1 MHYQLSNDSVV
12 YLWNTHSINL
22 SSAILFV
29 LHSIYYIILYLKL
42 ERVAYVLAW
51 DEKNFIPIIIPMQWW
66 YYTQFFQLFLVQ
78 TKENWRPHWNFSN
91 WLGYLGLGST
101 WVALLTEILKT
112 RLMLPEEAAVKCSFF
127 QIFKLKAW
135 INIMKNQ
142 NIKKHVNLYLYLHD
156 HSQSRSCQ
164 SCWRPS
170 VFVSGGKVPPGSPPH
185 PPLGFLPSINNF

>member
-1 MHYQLSNDSVV
+1 MF
-12 YLWNTHSINL
+12 W
-22 SSAILFV
+22 
-29 LHSIYYIILYLKL
+29 L
-42 ERVAYVLAW
+42 EIK
-51 DEKNFIPIIIPMQWW
+51 KNFIPIIIPIQWW
-66 YYTQFFQLFLVQ
+66 YYTQLLQLFLVQ

-112 RLMLPEEAAVKCSFF
+112 RLMLPEEAAVKMPFLSNF
-127 QIFKLKAW
+127 QIKSMNKYHE
-135 INIMKNQ
+135 KSKH
-142 NIKKHVNLYLYLHD
+142 KKTCEFIYLHD
-156 HSQSRSCQ
+156 HSQSSSCQ